1 MSSNNNIVILGCGL
15 SGMITALALAKY
27 NISSIIVEAQLTT
40 NQEFFDDI
48 RTTAINAASRNIFE
62 KIGIWPELLELCGPI
77 NDIYVVDNKAP
88 EMLHFLIEDEGS
100 SKNRKMGYLI
110 ENTKFKKCLYDLVK
124 QNNLITVLDN
134 IKYQAI
140 NNNSDYCKIKL
151 SNNSQLVCKLL
162 IVCDGKNSRAKNL
175 FFSNE
180 IEEDYN
186 QQALT
191 FIVGHER
198 NHEGTAVEHFMP
210 TGPFAI
216 LPLKDPYKSSI
227 VWTVSESYASALL
240 TIEPKEFAYLVQE
253 NFGSFLGKIEFQ
265 SKVGGFPLKAYT
277 AKKYYNNSIVLI
289 ADTAHVIHPLAGQ
302 GLNQGIKDIDCLS
315 SLIAVNSI
323 NKDTLINYQK
333 LRQDDNKNMLLIT
346 DVINSIFSS
355 NSKIFHST
363 RQLGFKAIEKIPPFK
378 EMLIKY
384 AMGER
389 GK

>member
-1 MSSNNNIVILGCGL
+1 MSNNNNIVILGCGL

-27 NISSIIVEAQLTT
+27 NICNTIVEAQTTT
-40 NQEFFDDI
+40 NQEFFNDI
-48 RTTAINAASRNIFE
+48 RTTAMNAASRNILE
-62 KIGIWPELLELCGPI
+62 KIGIWQELLELCGPI

-88 EMLHFLIEDEGS
+88 EMLHFLIEDT

-110 ENTKFKKCLYDLVK
+110 ENTKLKKCLYDLVK
-124 QNNLITVLDN
+124 QNKFITVLDN
-134 IKYQAI
+134 IKYQKI
-140 NNNSDYCKIKL
+140 NNNSDYCELAL
-151 SNNSQLVCKLL
+151 SNNNKLVCKLL
-162 IVCDGKNSRAKNL
+162 IACDGKNSRAKNL
-175 FFSNE
+175 FFSND
-180 IEEDYN
+180 IEEDYK
-186 QQALT
+186 QKALT
-191 FIVGHER
+191 FIVGHEK

-240 TIEPKEFAYLVQE
+240 TIEPEEFTYLVQE
-253 NFGSFLGKIEFQ
+253 NFGSFLGKIKIQ
-265 SKVGGFPLKAYT
+265 SKMAVFPLKAYT
-277 AKKYYNNSIVLI
+277 ARKYYNNSIALI
-289 ADTAHVIHPLAGQ
+289 ADTAHIIHPLAGQ
-302 GLNQGIKDIDCLS
+302 GLNQGIKDIDCLT
-315 SLIAVNSI
+315 SLIAANSI

-363 RQLGFKAIEKIPPFK
+363 RRLGFKAIEKIPHLK
-378 EMLIKY
+378 GMLIKY

-389 GK
+389 QK

>member
-1 MSSNNNIVILGCGL
+1 MSNNNNIVILGCGL

-27 NISSIIVEAQLTT
+27 DIPSTIVEAQST
-40 NQEFFDDI
+40 NQKFFDDI
-48 RTTAINAASRNIFE
+48 RTTAINDASRYVFE
-62 KIGIWPELLELCGPI
+62 KIGIWQELLKLCGPI

-88 EMLHFLIEDEGS
+88 EMLHFLIEDNS
-100 SKNRKMGYLI
+100 CNKKMGYLI
-110 ENTKFKKCLYDLVK
+110 ENMKFKKCLYDLVK
-124 QNNLITVLDN
+124 ENKFITILDN
-134 IKYQAI
+134 IKYQKI
-140 NNNSDYCKIKL
+140 NNNLDYCELTL
-151 SNNSQLVCKLL
+151 SDNSKLVCKLL
-162 IVCDGKNSRAKNL
+162 IACDGKNSRAKNL
-175 FFSNE
+175 FFSND
-180 IEEDYN
+180 IAEDYK
-186 QQALT
+186 QKALT

-210 TGPFAI
+210 RGPFAI

-227 VWTVSESYASALL
+227 VWTVPESYASALL
-240 TIEPKEFAYLVQE
+240 TVEAEEFTYLVQE
-253 NFGSFLGKIEFQ
+253 NFGSFLGKIKIQ
-265 SKVGGFPLKAYT
+265 SKIAVFPLKAYT
-277 AKKYYNNSIVLI
+277 ARKYYNNSIALV

-302 GLNQGIKDIDCLS
+302 GLNQGIKDIDSLT
-315 SLIAVNSI
+315 SLIAGNGI

-363 RQLGFKAIEKIPPFK
+363 RQLGFKAIENIPHLK
-378 EMLIKY
+378 RMIIKY

>member
-15 SGMITALALAKY
+15 SGMITALALANY
-27 NISSIIVEAQLTT
+27 NISSTIVEAQSTT

-48 RTTAINAASRNIFE
+48 RTTAINAFSRNIFE
-62 KIGIWPELLELCGPI
+62 KIGIWQELLKLCGPI

-88 EMLHFLIEDEGS
+88 EMLHFLIEDNS
-100 SKNRKMGYLI
+100 CNKKMGYLI

-124 QNNLITVLDN
+124 QNKCITVLDN
-134 IKYQAI
+134 IKYQRI
-140 NNNSDYCKIKL
+140 NNNLDYCELAL
-151 SNNSQLVCKLL
+151 SNNSKLVCKLL
-162 IVCDGKNSRAKNL
+162 IACDGKNSRAKNL

-315 SLIAVNSI
+315 SLIAGNGI

-346 DVINSIFSS
+346 DFINSIFLS

-363 RQLGFKAIEKIPPFK
+363 RQLGFKAIEKIPHLK

>member
-15 SGMITALALAKY
+15 SGMITALALANY
-27 NISSIIVEAQLTT
+27 NISSTIVEAQSTT

-48 RTTAINAASRNIFE
+48 RTTAINAFSRNIFE
-62 KIGIWPELLELCGPI
+62 KIGIWQELLKLCGPI

-88 EMLHFLIEDEGS
+88 EMLHFLIEDNS
-100 SKNRKMGYLI
+100 CNKKMGYLI

-124 QNNLITVLDN
+124 QNKCITVLDN
-134 IKYQAI
+134 IKYQRI
-140 NNNSDYCKIKL
+140 NNNLDYCELAL
-151 SNNSQLVCKLL
+151 SNNSKLVCKLL
-162 IVCDGKNSRAKNL
+162 IACDGKNSRAKNL

-346 DVINSIFSS
+346 DFINSIFLS

-363 RQLGFKAIEKIPPFK
+363 RQLGFKAIEKIPHLK

>member
-15 SGMITALALAKY
+15 SGMITALALANY
-27 NISSIIVEAQLTT
+27 NISSTIVEAQSTT

-48 RTTAINAASRNIFE
+48 RTTAINAFSRNIFE
-62 KIGIWPELLELCGPI
+62 KIGIWQELLKLCGPI

-88 EMLHFLIEDEGS
+88 EMLHFLIEDNS
-100 SKNRKMGYLI
+100 CNKKMGYLI

-124 QNNLITVLDN
+124 QNKCITVLDN
-134 IKYQAI
+134 IKYQRI
-140 NNNSDYCKIKL
+140 NNNLDYCELAL
-151 SNNSQLVCKLL
+151 SNNSKLVCKLL
-162 IVCDGKNSRAKNL
+162 IACDGKNSRAKNL

-363 RQLGFKAIEKIPPFK
+363 RRLGFKAIEKIPHLK
-378 EMLIKY
+378 GMIIKY

-389 GK
+389 EK

>member
-15 SGMITALALAKY
+15 SGMITALALANY
-27 NISSIIVEAQLTT
+27 NISSTIVEAQSTT

-48 RTTAINAASRNIFE
+48 RTTAINAFSRNIFE
-62 KIGIWPELLELCGPI
+62 KIGIWQELLKLCGPI

-88 EMLHFLIEDEGS
+88 EMLHFLIEDNS
-100 SKNRKMGYLI
+100 CNKKMGYLI

-124 QNNLITVLDN
+124 QNKCITVLDN
-134 IKYQAI
+134 IKYQRI
-140 NNNSDYCKIKL
+140 NNNLDYCELAL
-151 SNNSQLVCKLL
+151 SNNSKLVCKLL
-162 IVCDGKNSRAKNL
+162 IACDGKNSRAKNL

-265 SKVGGFPLKAYT
+265 SKVGRFPLKAYT

-315 SLIAVNSI
+315 SLIAGNGI

-346 DVINSIFSS
+346 DFINSIFLS

-363 RQLGFKAIEKIPPFK
+363 RQLGFKAIEKIPHLK

>member
-1 MSSNNNIVILGCGL
+1 MSNNNNIVILGCGL

-27 NISSIIVEAQLTT
+27 NICNTIVEAQTTT
-40 NQEFFDDI
+40 NPEFFNDI
-48 RTTAINAASRNIFE
+48 RTTAINASSRNIFE
-62 KIGIWPELLELCGPI
+62 KIGIWQELLELCGPI

-88 EMLHFLIEDEGS
+88 EMLHFLIEDT

-110 ENTKFKKCLYDLVK
+110 ENTKLKKCLYDLVK
-124 QNNLITVLDN
+124 QNKFITVLDN
-134 IKYQAI
+134 IKYQKI
-140 NNNSDYCKIKL
+140 NNNSDYCELAL
-151 SNNSQLVCKLL
+151 SNNIKLVCKLL
-162 IVCDGKNSRAKNL
+162 IACDGKNSRAKNL
-175 FFSNE
+175 FFSND
-180 IEEDYN
+180 IEEDYK
-186 QQALT
+186 QKALT
-191 FIVGHER
+191 FIVGHEK

-240 TIEPKEFAYLVQE
+240 TIEPEEFTYLVQE
-253 NFGSFLGKIEFQ
+253 NFGSFLGKIKIQ
-265 SKVGGFPLKAYT
+265 SKMAVFPLKAYT
-277 AKKYYNNSIVLI
+277 ARKYYNNSIALI
-289 ADTAHVIHPLAGQ
+289 ADTAHIIHPLAGQ
-302 GLNQGIKDIDCLS
+302 GLNQGIKDIDCLT
-315 SLIAVNSI
+315 SLIAANSI

-363 RQLGFKAIEKIPPFK
+363 RRLGFKAIEKIPHLK
-378 EMLIKY
+378 GMLIKY

-389 GK
+389 QK

>member
-15 SGMITALALAKY
+15 SGMITALSLAKY
-27 NISSIIVEAQLTT
+27 NIGNTIVEVQSTT
-40 NQEFFDDI
+40 NKKFFDDI
-48 RTTAINAASRNIFE
+48 RTTALNAASRNIFD

-88 EMLHFLIEDEGS
+88 EMLHFLIEDEDS

-110 ENTKFKKCLYDLVK
+110 ENTKLKKCLYDLVK

-134 IKYQAI
+134 IKYQEI
-140 NNNSDYCKIKL
+140 NNNSDYCEIKL
-151 SNNSQLVCKLL
+151 SNNSQLACKLL
-162 IVCDGKNSRAKNL
+162 IVCDGKNSGAKKL
-175 FFSNE
+175 FFSND
-180 IEEDYN
+180 IEADYK

-198 NHEGTAVEHFMP
+198 NHEGIAVEHFMP

-240 TIEPKEFAYLVQE
+240 TIDPEEFTYLVQE
-253 NFGSFLGKIEFQ
+253 NFGSFLGKIEIQ
-265 SKVGGFPLKAYT
+265 SKAGVFPLKAYT
-277 AKKYYNNSIVLI
+277 AKKYYNNSIALA

-302 GLNQGIKDIDCLS
+302 GLNQGIKDIYCLT
-315 SLIAVNSI
+315 SLIAGNGI

-333 LRQDDNKNMLLIT
+333 LRQNDNKNMLLIT
-346 DVINSIFSS
+346 DVINSVFLS

-363 RQLGFKAIEKIPPFK
+363 RQLGFKAIEKTPYLK
-378 EMLIKY
+378 GMLIKY

-389 GK
+389 EK

>member
-1 MSSNNNIVILGCGL
+1 MSNNNNIVILGCGL

-27 NISSIIVEAQLTT
+27 NICNTIVEAQTTT
-40 NQEFFDDI
+40 NPEFFNDI
-48 RTTAINAASRNIFE
+48 RTTAINASSRNIFE
-62 KIGIWPELLELCGPI
+62 KIGIWQELLELCGPI

-88 EMLHFLIEDEGS
+88 EMLHFLIEDT

-110 ENTKFKKCLYDLVK
+110 ENTKLKKCLYDLVK
-124 QNNLITVLDN
+124 QNKFITVLDN
-134 IKYQAI
+134 IKYQKI
-140 NNNSDYCKIKL
+140 NNNSDYCELAL
-151 SNNSQLVCKLL
+151 SNNSKLVCKLL
-162 IVCDGKNSRAKNL
+162 IACDGKNSRAKNL
-175 FFSNE
+175 FFSND
-180 IEEDYN
+180 IEEDYK
-186 QQALT
+186 QKALT
-191 FIVGHER
+191 FIVGHKK

-240 TIEPKEFAYLVQE
+240 TIEPEEFTYLVQE
-253 NFGSFLGKIEFQ
+253 NFGSFLGKIKIQ
-265 SKVGGFPLKAYT
+265 SKMAVFPLKAYT
-277 AKKYYNNSIVLI
+277 ARKYYNNSIALI
-289 ADTAHVIHPLAGQ
+289 ADTAHIIHPLAGQ
-302 GLNQGIKDIDCLS
+302 GLNQGIKDIDCLT
-315 SLIAVNSI
+315 SLIAANII

-363 RQLGFKAIEKIPPFK
+363 RRLGFKAIEKIPHLK
-378 EMLIKY
+378 GMLIKY

-389 GK
+389 QK

>member
-15 SGMITALALAKY
+15 SGMITALALANY
-27 NISSIIVEAQLTT
+27 NISSTIVEAQSTT

-48 RTTAINAASRNIFE
+48 RTTAINAFSRNIFE
-62 KIGIWPELLELCGPI
+62 KIGIWQELLKLCGPI

-88 EMLHFLIEDEGS
+88 EMLHFLIEDNS
-100 SKNRKMGYLI
+100 CNKKMGYLI

-124 QNNLITVLDN
+124 QNKCITVLDN
-134 IKYQAI
+134 IKYQRI
-140 NNNSDYCKIKL
+140 NNNLDYCELAL
-151 SNNSQLVCKLL
+151 SNNSKLVCKLL
-162 IVCDGKNSRAKNL
+162 IACDGKNSRAKNL

-315 SLIAVNSI
+315 SLIAGNGI

-346 DVINSIFSS
+346 DFINSIFLS